1 VVVVAV
7 VVVVD
12 VDGVVVADAAG
23 TTQIVLVE
31 TVLAAIF
38 AEFAP
43 MIED

>member
-31 TVLAAIF
+31 TALAGTF

>member
-1 VVVVAV
+1 LLQPTVTLAV
-7 VVVVD
+7 YVF
-12 VDGVVVADAAG
+12 G

-31 TVLAAIF
+31 AALARTF